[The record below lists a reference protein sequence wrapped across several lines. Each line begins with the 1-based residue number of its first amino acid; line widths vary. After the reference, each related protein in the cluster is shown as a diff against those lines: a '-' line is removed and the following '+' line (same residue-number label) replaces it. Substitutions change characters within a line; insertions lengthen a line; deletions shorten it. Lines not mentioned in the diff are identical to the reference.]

1 MTTHDLIVAIDL
13 GGTNLRVALM
23 DGHARMLD
31 RDHQLTRAEDG
42 PERVADRIV
51 EMARRMLAKQG
62 VNMPL
67 AVGAALAS
75 PIDLDG
81 VMYRPPNLD
90 HWQVVPF
97 GALLTERFG
106 VPVFAQ
112 NDATLAALGEHYFGD
127 GKGVDDLIYLTVS
140 TGVGGGIVAGG
151 KLVLGERGLA
161 GELGHILIAD
171 GGSRGLCGHAGCL
184 ESLVCGKAIVR
195 RAIEVLQTGRP
206 SALKRYLGNEGAMQ
220 TVDVFTAA
228 AQGDA
233 LAQGVVDAVA
243 RDLGRGIV
251 SLVHVFNPRRFIL
264 GGGVMNNWQALEQ
277 VTRATVAEFAM
288 PGFLD
293 HLSISLTRFG
303 DDVGLVGATAYAL
316 QRLGRRPV

>member
-1 MTTHDLIVAIDL
+1 MTSRDLIVAIDL

-23 DGHARMLD
+23 DDHARILD
-31 RDHQLTRAEDG
+31 RDYQLTRAEDG

-62 VNMPL
+62 VNTPL

-97 GALLTERFG
+97 GALLAKRFG
-106 VPVFAQ
+106 VPIFAQ
-112 NDATLAALGEHYFGD
+112 NDATLAALGEYYFGD

-151 KLVLGERGLA
+151 KLVLGARGLA
-161 GELGHILIAD
+161 GELGHILIARD
-171 GGSRGLCGHAGCL
+171 GARGVCGHVGCL
-184 ESLVCGKAIVR
+184 ETQVSGKAIVR
-195 RAIEVLQTGRP
+195 RAIEALETGRP
-206 SALKRYLGNEGAMQ
+206 SALKRYLGNERALE
-220 TVDVFTAA
+220 TADVFAIAAEGDAA
-228 AQGDA
+228 ARE
-233 LAQGVVDAVA
+233 VVDAVA

-264 GGGVMNNWQALEQ
+264 GGGVMNNWGALEQ

-293 HLSISLTRFG
+293 HLTISLTRFG
-303 DDVGLVGATAYAL
+303 DDIGLVGATAYAL
-316 QRLGRRPV
+316 QRLGRRPA